1 MKNTQLKFY
10 WIIAT
15 TVLLTISCD
24 YLTWDLPN
32 NQFQL
37 DFSEISDVQSRSAR
51 ASGTFNNPNNLN
63 IDQIGFVYSTSMD
76 PDINDNRLL
85 TNPNGQDVS
94 EILTSLE
101 PDKKY
106 YVKMYAVAE
115 GSTYYS
121 VERSFTTTKPILTKF
136 ASNNCSSLSGVTSF
150 FKSSNGN
157 TASWGNGVN
166 GQNGAYWAA
175 PDPNGS
181 LTTCTGIS
189 YVQFNK
195 AFNEEGVIRLWINT
209 YNPGYSNYPPDIIVN
224 GTNLGSATQI
234 GGNSSSFYWMQVET
248 PLIPAGQNTIKIEFN
263 SGSVYWDV
271 GVDEIEFFIYE

>member
-1 MKNTQLKFY
+1 MKNQVFNLF
-10 WIIAT
+10 WILT
-15 TVLLTISCD
+15 TSILFIVSCD

-37 DFSEISDVQSRSAR
+37 DFSEISEVQSRSAR
-51 ASGTFNNPNNLN
+51 ASGTFNNPDNLS
-63 IDQIGFVYSTSMD
+63 IDQIGYVYSTSPD

-85 TNPNGQDVS
+85 ANPNGQDVS

-101 PDKKY
+101 PETKY
-106 YVKMYAVAE
+106 YVKMYAVVE

-121 VERSFTTTKPILTKF
+121 IGRSFTTMKPTLTKF
-136 ASNNCSSLSGVTSF
+136 ASNSCASLSGVTSLF
-150 FKSSNGN
+150 TSSNGN
-157 TASWGNGVN
+157 TASWGIGVN
-166 GQNGAYWAA
+166 GQSGAYWAA
-175 PDPNGS
+175 PDPNGI
-181 LTTCTGIS
+181 LTTSTGIS

-195 AFNEEGVIRLWINT
+195 TFNEEGIIRLWINT
-209 YNPGYSNYPPDIIVN
+209 YNPGYSNYPPNIIVN
-224 GTNLGSATQI
+224 ETNLGSATQI

-263 SGSVYWDV
+263 SGSVFWDV